1 LKIVGTVEGSQQA
14 IAVDMARH
22 IAAALPPT
30 AVTLKL
36 WEIPGVELAFSMYE
50 RRRLPLAV
58 DPETDAEKREIVE
71 AIERVA
77 KWLDDGF
84 HEPLVAELREIAE
97 SVRP

>member
-1 LKIVGTVEGSQQA
+1 MPELSRVQQA
-14 IAVDMARH
+14 IAVDLARFMA
-22 IAAALPPT
+22 AGYPPKAL
-30 AVTLKL
+30 ALKL
-36 WEIPGVELAFSMYE
+36 WEIPEVELAFSMYE

-84 HEPLVAELREIAE
+84 HEPLVAELREIAGA
-97 SVRP
+97 VRP